1 MSRHHHDLLR
11 EGITTGL
18 LGAFSVA
25 IWFLAIDS
33 AQGHPLSTPSVLGQ
47 VLLYGSTAPSLTPI
61 EAGPLAAY
69 TLLHVGAF
77 VLFGVGV
84 THLVHLAMYS
94 PLARFAL
101 FIVAVVFE
109 LFFFMLT
116 YMLFAGTSHL
126 FPWWSVLGANTLAL
140 VAMGSY
146 LGRTHPG
153 LVRGLARDSLGA

>member
-1 MSRHHHDLLR
+1 MSRHHHELLP

-25 IWFLAIDS
+25 IWFLVVDG

-47 VLLYGSTAPSLTPI
+47 VLLYGSSTPAVTPI
-61 EAGPLAAY
+61 ATGPLVAY

-77 VLFGVGV
+77 VLFGIGV

-94 PLARFAL
+94 ALARFAL

-116 YMLFAGTSHL
+116 YLLFAGTSYL

-140 VAMGSY
+140 LVMGSY
-146 LGRTHPG
+146 LRRTHPG
-153 LVRGLARDSLGA
+153 LARGLARESLGG